1 MGLAQ
6 TSSSA
11 QEKFWGSLL
20 RKYGPTA
27 AKLAGHA
34 IKAYMGLA
42 QTGTSA
48 EEKAKLLGMAL
59 RAASVTARHFS
70 LSQNATAAQ
79 TKFWGSLL
87 RKYGPTA
94 AKLAGHAIKAYM
106 GLAQTSTTAV
116 EKEKWL
122 GMALGAAHLGW
133 NMYKH
138 FSLIETSATAE
149 ERFGWMKA
157 FKKYA
162 PVAINLAKHAY
173 NAYNSLAQTNATAVQ
188 KEKWLGMALKA
199 AHMGYNLWKA
209 TRLAETSSAS
219 KLKFGWFKAI
229 KKYGPTAIKLAGQAY
244 HAYNNAAQ
252 TSAAAKE
259 LSWWSHAIKAATHA
273 VKKYGPTAIKM
284 AKAGY
289 HAYNSAQTSA
299 AARELSWWRSAI
311 KIAKKY
317 GPTAIKMAKAGYKA
331 YNSAQTG
338 AQRRSP
344 GKQRKVSAKVKAGI
358 CRNYPNLRWCKK

>member
-1 MGLAQ
+1 MGLAQTDTVAHSKFWGSLLKKYGPTAARLAGHAIKAYMGLAQ
-6 TSSSA
+6 TSSAA

-42 QTGTSA
+42 QT
-48 EEKAKLLGMAL
+48 
-59 RAASVTARHFS
+59 
-70 LSQNATAAQ
+70 
-79 TKFWGSLL
+79 
-87 RKYGPTA
+87 
-94 AKLAGHAIKAYM
+94 
-106 GLAQTSTTAV
+106 ST
-116 EKEKWL
+116 
-122 GMALGAAHLGW
+122 
-133 NMYKH
+133 
-138 FSLIETSATAE
+138 
-149 ERFGWMKA
+149 
-157 FKKYA
+157 
-162 PVAINLAKHAY
+162 
-173 NAYNSLAQTNATAVQ
+173 TAVQ

-259 LSWWSHAIKAATHA
+259 GSWWSHAIKAATHA
-273 VKKYGPTAIKM
+273 VKTYGPTAIKM

-299 AARELSWWRSAI
+299 DARELSWWRKAI
-311 KIAKKY
+311 SIAKKY

-331 YNSAQTG
+331 YNSAQTS
-338 AQRRSP
+338 AQ
-344 GKQRKVSAKVKAGI
+344 KNRK
-358 CRNYPNLRWCKK
+358 R

>member
-6 TSSSA
+6 TDTVAHS
-11 QEKFWGSLL
+11 KFWGSLL

-42 QTGTSA
+42 QTATSA

-59 RAASVTARHFS
+59 TAHSVTARHFS

-106 GLAQTSTTAV
+106 GLIETSTTA
-116 EKEKWL
+116 
-122 GMALGAAHLGW
+122 
-133 NMYKH
+133 
-138 FSLIETSATAE
+138 E
-149 ERFGWMKA
+149 ERWGWMKA

-173 NAYNSLAQTNATAVQ
+173 KAYNSLAQTNATAVQ

-259 LSWWSHAIKAATHA
+259 GSWWSHAIKAATHA

-299 AARELSWWRSAI
+299 AARELSWWRKAI
-311 KIAKKY
+311 SIAKKY

-331 YNSAQTG
+331 YNSAQTS
-338 AQRRSP
+338 AQ
-344 GKQRKVSAKVKAGI
+344 KNRK
-358 CRNYPNLRWCKK
+358 R

>member
-1 MGLAQ
+1 
-6 TSSSA
+6 
-11 QEKFWGSLL
+11 
-20 RKYGPTA
+20 
-27 AKLAGHA
+27 
-34 IKAYMGLA
+34 
-42 QTGTSA
+42 
-48 EEKAKLLGMAL
+48 
-59 RAASVTARHFS
+59 
-70 LSQNATAAQ
+70 
-79 TKFWGSLL
+79 
-87 RKYGPTA
+87 
-94 AKLAGHAIKAYM
+94 
-106 GLAQTSTTAV
+106 
-116 EKEKWL
+116 
-122 GMALGAAHLGW
+122 
-133 NMYKH
+133 
-138 FSLIETSATAE
+138 TAE
-149 ERFGWMKA
+149 ERWGWMKA

-259 LSWWSHAIKAATHA
+259 GSWWSHAIKAATHA
-273 VKKYGPTAIKM
+273 VKTYGPTAIKM

-299 AARELSWWRSAI
+299 DARELSWWRKAI
-311 KIAKKY
+311 SIAKKY

-331 YNSAQTG
+331 YNSAQTS
-338 AQRRSP
+338 AQ
-344 GKQRKVSAKVKAGI
+344 KNRK
-358 CRNYPNLRWCKK
+358 R